1 MDNFFGDK
9 LRQIIYDL
17 ILSVARHIF
26 FNIVFDTLQIIVVAK
41 SYIIDL
47 SQFGRVLSDEI
58 LKFTPINFLYV
69 DLFQCLENFILN
81 AICLQQFLLKFVDF
95 FLILYEFFI

>member
-1 MDNFFGDK
+1 MDDFFRDK

-41 SYIIDL
+41 SNIIDIC
-47 SQFGRVLSDEI
+47 QFSRVLSDEI
-58 LKFTPINFLYV
+58 
-69 DLFQCLENFILN
+69 
-81 AICLQQFLLKFVDF
+81 
-95 FLILYEFFI
+95 